1 MNRPGLAAQGLH
13 AKPSSETYV
22 YLKPISPA
30 APSQIQSATPSLP
43 RKAGTSSPKPRYSRP
58 GRPPASRLRTA
69 GREPR
74 AAAARDAQPP
84 ASRPGCHH
92 RATAGTV
99 GVASIRGWL
108 RAYSP
113 SLAGSE
119 RPGSGCASRC
129 GSGFGCLA
137 LRCALRS
144 DGAAS
149 CRGGARGLG
158 AQARGRDPPRTNTEA
173 RGLWARGAAANQTRR
188 PNSLAPAGFLTRS
201 VPERRSPRL
210 PVMLVDPG
218 ARARSSNSACL
229 D

>member
-1 MNRPGLAAQGLH
+1 MNRPGLAAQDLN

-22 YLKPISPA
+22 YLNLFHQLPPPKK
-30 APSQIQSATPSLP
+30 IQSATPSLP

-99 GVASIRGWL
+99 GAASIRGWL
-108 RAYSP
+108 RAHSP

-119 RPGSGCASRC
+119 RPGSGCASCC

-173 RGLWARGAAANQTRR
+173 RGLWARGATANQTRR
-188 PNSLAPAGFLTRS
+188 PNSLAPAGFLTRGL
-201 VPERRSPRL
+201 PERRSP
-210 PVMLVDPG
+210 MLVNPG